1 MTGSLA
7 GAHNLQE
14 LQLGLIWLD
23 FVLAIPLPPVC
34 PGMIWGE
41 IEDSLLARARAV
53 IPQLELEMMRVEPLM
68 PGWDSAPEETD
79 WFSDSD

>member
-1 MTGSLA
+1 
-7 GAHNLQE
+7 
-14 LQLGLIWLD
+14 
-23 FVLAIPLPPVC
+23 
-34 PGMIWGE
+34 MIWGE

-53 IPQLELEMMRVEPLM
+53 IPQLELEMMRVESLM